1 MFKLPDLPYAQYAL
15 EPYISARTLSFHYGK
30 HHKAYVDN
38 LNELVRGT
46 DYTSMPVEDI
56 IKRSD
61 GKIYNNAAQAWN
73 HTFYWYCMAPQ
84 AGDQPNIPKGNI
96 AAAIEDQFGGFEQFR
111 EQFTEV
117 GKTHF
122 GSGWAWLTVGADK
135 KLVVSSTPNQ
145 DNPLMDITEKKG
157 TPVLGLDVWEHAY
170 YLHYQNRRADYVTSF
185 FNLINWREVTQRYN
199 DANPGRRLG

>member
-1 MFKLPDLPYAQYAL
+1 MFKLPDLPYAQDAL

-38 LNELVRGT
+38 LNELVKGT

-73 HTFYWYCMAPQ
+73 HTFYWYCMAPP
-84 AGDQPNIPKGNI
+84 AGDQLNLPKGNI

-111 EQFTEV
+111 EQFTAV

-122 GSGWAWLTVGADK
+122 GSGWAWLALTDNNKLEIIGMHDAD
-135 KLVVSSTPNQ
+135 TPLK
-145 DNPLMDITEKKG
+145 DNNKPL
-157 TPVLGLDVWEHAY
+157 LALDVWEHAY
-170 YLHYQNRRADYVTSF
+170 YLDYQNARPDYIEAFWKVV
-185 FNLINWREVTQRYN
+185 NWQFVNECLAGKH
-199 DANPGRRLG
+199 DDPLMLGQ